1 MTTVQTIKQTT
12 EMNYTDNKKILK
24 SFYNRN
30 GLTSNFEK
38 DNLYLETAFKDITK
52 IWLDN
57 LNQINKVNYLMI
69 AEAPLWGQV
78 KKYIY
83 NPKTNN
89 SQFFYRSD
97 LGDIL
102 KKNIE
107 SKDEFIKVCNEI
119 GFLIVDISPFPLNT
133 KDTKINYGKNQDG
146 SKKLTKKQY
155 RELVSLTIPTFF
167 DLKIKAIKPK
177 QSKNIKAFFRYAR
190 VKNTFQDLI
199 SDVLIEN
206 KTINSENDIG
216 DISQNGGG
224 IDKVKLKQ
232 ILTSK

>member
-1 MTTVQTIKQTT
+1 
-12 EMNYTDNKKILK
+12 MNYTDNKKILK

-102 KKNIE
+102 KKTIE

-119 GFLIVDISPFPLNT
+119 GFLIVDISPFPFNT

-206 KTINSENDIG
+206 ETINSENDIG